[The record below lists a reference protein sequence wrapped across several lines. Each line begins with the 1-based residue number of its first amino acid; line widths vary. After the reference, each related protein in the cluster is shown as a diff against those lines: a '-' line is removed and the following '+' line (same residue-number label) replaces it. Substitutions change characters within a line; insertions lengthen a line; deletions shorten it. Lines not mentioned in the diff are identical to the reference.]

1 MITIDSKKRK
11 KLVKYYAAI
20 LGIIFL
26 AGALNRLL
34 NEDEE
39 YIYGIFLLVAAFGT
53 SISLYKMKD
62 KSFITMFMGVVVFA
76 IGNKAKIDF
85 GTNIG
90 IYIGVVV
97 FFMGMVLLIKDIKR

>member
-1 MITIDSKKRK
+1 MITINSK
-11 KLVKYYAAI
+11 KLVKYYAAV

-34 NEDEE
+34 NKE
-39 YIYGIFLLVAAFGT
+39 YLYGIFLLVAAFGT

-62 KSFITMFMGVVVFA
+62 KSFITMFMGVVIFA
-76 IGNKAKIDF
+76 IGDKAKIDF

-90 IYIGVVV
+90 IYIGIIV
-97 FFMGMVLLIKDIKR
+97 FFIGMILLMKDIKR

>member
-1 MITIDSKKRK
+1 MITINSK
-11 KLVKYYAAI
+11 KLVKYYAAV

-34 NEDEE
+34 NGEI
-39 YIYGIFLLVAAFGT
+39 IYGIFLLVAALGT

-62 KSFITMFMGVVVFA
+62 KSFITMFTGVVVFA

-90 IYIGVVV
+90 IYIGIIV
-97 FFMGMVLLIKDIKR
+97 FFIGMILLMKDIKR

>member
-1 MITIDSKKRK
+1 MITIDSKKQK
-11 KLVKYYAAI
+11 KLVKYYA
-20 LGIIFL
+20 LGLGSIFL
-26 AGALNRLL
+26 LGAFHRFL
-34 NEDEE
+34 NEG
-39 YIYGIFLLVAAFGT
+39 YIYGIFLLLAAFGT

-90 IYIGVVV
+90 IYVGVVV
-97 FFMGMVLLIKDIKR
+97 FFIGMILLIKDIKR

>member
-1 MITIDSKKRK
+1 MIKIDSKKRK

-26 AGALNRLL
+26 VGALNRLL
-34 NEDEE
+34 NEE
-39 YIYGIFLLVAAFGT
+39 YIYGTFLLLAALGM

-62 KSFITMFMGVVVFA
+62 KSFITMFMGVVIFA

-90 IYIGVVV
+90 VYVGLVV
-97 FFMGMVLLIKDIKR
+97 FFIGMVLLIKDIQE

>member
-11 KLVKYYAAI
+11 KLVKYYAAV

-34 NEDEE
+34 NKE

-62 KSFITMFMGVVVFA
+62 KSFITMFTGVVIFA
-76 IGNKAKIDF
+76 IGDKAKIDF

-90 IYIGVVV
+90 IYIGIIV
-97 FFMGMVLLIKDIKR
+97 FFIGMILLMKDIKR

>member
-11 KLVKYYAAI
+11 KLVKYYA
-20 LGIIFL
+20 LGLGSIFL
-26 AGALNRLL
+26 LGALNRFL
-34 NEDEE
+34 NGEI
-39 YIYGIFLLVAAFGT
+39 IYGIFLLLAALGT

-62 KSFITMFMGVVVFA
+62 KSFITMFMGVVIFA

-90 IYIGVVV
+90 IYVGVIV

>member
-1 MITIDSKKRK
+1 MITIDSKKQK
-11 KLVKYYAAI
+11 KLVKYYAAV

-34 NEDEE
+34 NGEI
-39 YIYGIFLLVAAFGT
+39 IYGIFLLVAAFGT

-62 KSFITMFMGVVVFA
+62 KSFITMFTGVVIFA
-76 IGNKAKIDF
+76 IGDKAKIDF

-90 IYIGVVV
+90 IYIGIIV
-97 FFMGMVLLIKDIKR
+97 FFIGMILLMKDIKR

>member
-1 MITIDSKKRK
+1 MITVDSKKRK
-11 KLVKYYAAI
+11 KLVKYYAVI

-26 AGALNRLL
+26 LGSLHRFL
-34 NEDEE
+34 NEK
-39 YIYGIFLLVAAFGT
+39 YIYGTFLLLAAFGT

-90 IYIGVVV
+90 IYIGIIV
-97 FFMGMVLLIKDIKR
+97 FFIGMILLIKDIRR